1 MSRRCDIVGETALQ
15 FYGKICASLSH
26 EIKNAL
32 AIINEDAGLLNDFA
46 ALADQGRPLDPERVK
61 SLAGKVVEQTR
72 RADGIVENMNS
83 FAHSVDTTVDTVE
96 LGTILELVVAL
107 AGRFASMRGVAL
119 EQKSPKTRVMI
130 GTNPFFLENLVWLCL
145 DFAMDCAGEGKT
157 VFLEAEETDKRAR
170 IRFTGLQCLSERHTE
185 VFPGEREKALMDAL
199 EAKLTVDVGAGE
211 VVLTMSRDIS
221 R

>member
-1 MSRRCDIVGETALQ
+1 MSRRCDIVGETGLQ
-15 FYGKICASLSH
+15 FYGKMCASLSH

-32 AIINEDAGLLNDFA
+32 AIINEHTGLLNDFA
-46 ALADQGRPLDPERVK
+46 ALADQGRPMEPERVK
-61 SLAGKVVEQTR
+61 TMARKVMEQTR

-83 FAHSVDTTVDTVE
+83 LAHSIDTTVDTVE

-119 EQKSPKTRVMI
+119 EQKPATTRVAI
-130 GTNPFFLENLVWLCL
+130 DTNPFFLENLVWLCL
-145 DFAMDCAGEGKT
+145 DFAMDSAGKGKT
-157 VFLEAEETDKRAR
+157 VGLEAEETDKGAH
-170 IRFTGLQCLSERHTE
+170 IRFTRLQGLAEGRTE

-211 VVLTMSRDIS
+211 LVLTMSGDMS

>member
-1 MSRRCDIVGETALQ
+1 
-15 FYGKICASLSH
+15 LSH

-46 ALADQGRPLDPERVK
+46 ALADQGRPMDPERVK
-61 SLAGKVVEQTR
+61 TLAGKVMEQTR
-72 RADGIVENMNS
+72 RADGIVGNMNS
-83 FAHSVDTTVDTVE
+83 FAHSVDSTVDTVE

-119 EQKSPKTRVMI
+119 QQKSATTRVVI
-130 GTNPFFLENLVWLCL
+130 DANPFFLENLVWLCL
-145 DFAMDCAGEGKT
+145 DFAMDSAGEGKT
-157 VFLEAEETDKRAR
+157 VGLEAEETDKGAR
-170 IRFTGLQCLSERHTE
+170 IRFTRLQGLSERKTE

-211 VVLTMSRDIS
+211 LVLTMSRHIS

>member
-1 MSRRCDIVGETALQ
+1 MSRRCDIVGETGLQ
-15 FYGKICASLSH
+15 FYGKMCASLSH

-32 AIINEDAGLLNDFA
+32 AIINEDVGLLHDFA
-46 ALADQGRPLDPERVK
+46 TLADQGRPMDSERVK
-61 SLAGKVVEQTR
+61 TLAGKVMEQTR
-72 RADGIVENMNS
+72 RADGIVGTMNS
-83 FAHSVDTTVDTVE
+83 FAHSVDASVDTVE

-107 AGRFASMRGVAL
+107 AARFALMRGVAL
-119 EQKSPKTRVMI
+119 EQKSPTTRVMI

-157 VFLEAEETDKRAR
+157 VFLESEETDKRAR
-170 IRFTGLQCLSERHTE
+170 IRLTGLQCLSERHTE

-211 VVLTMSRDIS
+211 LVLTMSRDIS

>member
-1 MSRRCDIVGETALQ
+1 MSRRCDIVGETGLQ

-46 ALADQGRPLDPERVK
+46 ALADQGRPMDPERVK
-61 SLAGKVVEQTR
+61 TLAGKVMEQTR
-72 RADGIVENMNS
+72 RADGIVGNMNS
-83 FAHSVDTTVDTVE
+83 FAHSVDSTVDTVE

-119 EQKSPKTRVMI
+119 EQKSATTRVVI
-130 GTNPFFLENLVWLCL
+130 DADPFFLENLVWLCL
-145 DFAMDCAGEGKT
+145 DFAMDSAGEGKT
-157 VFLEAEETDKRAR
+157 VGLEAEETDKGAR
-170 IRFTGLQCLSERHTE
+170 IRFTRLQGLSERQTE

-211 VVLTMSRDIS
+211 LVLTMSRHMS